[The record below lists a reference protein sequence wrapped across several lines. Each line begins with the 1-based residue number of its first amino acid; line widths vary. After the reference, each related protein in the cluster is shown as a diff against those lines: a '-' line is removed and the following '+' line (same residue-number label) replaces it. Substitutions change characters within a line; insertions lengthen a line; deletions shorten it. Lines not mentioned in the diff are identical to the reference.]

1 MKSFDHSDW
10 KQNKGENIFIANNV
24 ENRTWILKVGW
35 F

>member
-10 KQNKGENIFIANNV
+10 KQNEGENIFIAI
-24 ENRTWILKVGW
+24 TLKIELE

>member
-10 KQNKGENIFIANNV
+10 KQNKGENILIAI
-24 ENRTWILKVGW
+24 TLKIELE

>member
-10 KQNKGENIFIANNV
+10 KQNKGENIFIAI
-24 ENRTWILKVGW
+24 TLKIELE